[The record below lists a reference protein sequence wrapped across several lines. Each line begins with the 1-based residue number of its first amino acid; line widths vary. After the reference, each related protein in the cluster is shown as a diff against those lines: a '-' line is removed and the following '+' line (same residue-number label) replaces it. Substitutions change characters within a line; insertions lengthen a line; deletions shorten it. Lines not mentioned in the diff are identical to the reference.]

1 MFEISGIEQNLL
13 EMKATTLYKYGKKVE
28 LAEEMYNQKLALLER
43 QKKKILL
50 RLHACQV
57 IKKNGWYKK
66 KKRQQELIERVEDK
80 VKRNETLVKKLADLK
95 DKYIEEFKYQREA
108 CGLID
113 HSFIDKFYKQNS

>member
-43 QKKKILL
+43 QKKILL

-57 IKKNGWYKK
+57 IKNGWYK

-80 VKRNETLVKKLADLK
+80 VKRNETLVKKNW
-95 DKYIEEFKYQREA
+95 QT
-108 CGLID
+108 
-113 HSFIDKFYKQNS
+113 

>member
-57 IKKNGWYKK
+57 IKK
-66 KKRQQELIERVEDK
+66 RMV
-80 VKRNETLVKKLADLK
+80 
-95 DKYIEEFKYQREA
+95 
-108 CGLID
+108 
-113 HSFIDKFYKQNS
+113 